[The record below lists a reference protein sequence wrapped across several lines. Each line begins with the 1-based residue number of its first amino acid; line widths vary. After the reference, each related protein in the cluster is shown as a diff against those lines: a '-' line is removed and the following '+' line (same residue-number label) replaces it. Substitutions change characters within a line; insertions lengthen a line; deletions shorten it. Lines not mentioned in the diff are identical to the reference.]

1 MIKLLKEKS
10 KSRSIRF
17 PARLY
22 HQLEAF
28 ADANNLSFTQAV
40 NLLLNS
46 AVQDPK
52 LIKPGE
58 IKAEK

>member
-1 MIKLLKEKS
+1 MSKEKS

-17 PARLY
+17 PAKLY

-28 ADANNLSFTQAV
+28 ASANQLSFTQAV
-40 NLLLNS
+40 IMLLNS

-52 LIKPGE
+52 LIKPDDKHS
-58 IKAEK
+58 IDKTI